1 MPEIEVHGLGI
12 KSPGTWNLNKCIFRI
27 LFTIISLRDKQGRQ
41 VFHIT
46 VETSE
51 PKETRG
57 KEYQYQ
63 NWFLFFLIFFLMQAG
78 VLEALEEVPSLCWGR
93 LSYQPVYD

>member
-1 MPEIEVHGLGI
+1 M
-12 KSPGTWNLNKCIFRI
+12 
-27 LFTIISLRDKQGRQ
+27 LFTIISLRNKQGRQ

-51 PKETRG
+51 QGETCG

-63 NWFLFFLIFFLMQAG
+63 KWFLFFLMQAG
-78 VLEALEEVPSLCWGR
+78 LLEGTG
-93 LSYQPVYD
+93 

>member
-1 MPEIEVHGLGI
+1 M
-12 KSPGTWNLNKCIFRI
+12 

-51 PKETRG
+51 QGETCS
-57 KEYQYQ
+57 KEYHYQ
-63 NWFLFFLIFFLMQAG
+63 NWFLFFLIVFLMQAG
-78 VLEALEEVPSLCWGR
+78 VLEGSR
-93 LSYQPVYD
+93 

>member
-1 MPEIEVHGLGI
+1 M
-12 KSPGTWNLNKCIFRI
+12 
-27 LFTIISLRDKQGRQ
+27 LFTIISLRDKQGRR

-51 PKETRG
+51 QGETCG

-63 NWFLFFLIFFLMQAG
+63 KWFLFFLMQAG
-78 VLEALEEVPSLCWGR
+78 VLEVTG
-93 LSYQPVYD
+93 